1 LDPRSARQ
9 FAFHAEWLGIGSEQV
24 NREENGMASIEVE
37 AARIPDRDRMVE
49 LLRGHGIDA
58 QPHDEVGIAVNC
70 AGDNGYDEVYE
81 EVESLIFDLGATMV
95 PQKHE
100 GVIYIRPPVS

>member
-1 LDPRSARQ
+1 
-9 FAFHAEWLGIGSEQV
+9 
-24 NREENGMASIEVE
+24 MASIEVE

-49 LLRGHGIDA
+49 LLRGHGVDA
-58 QPHDEVGIAVNC
+58 RPHNEIGIEVQC
-70 AGDNGYDEVYE
+70 AGDDGCDEILD
-81 EVESLIFDLGATMV
+81 EVESVIFDLGATMV

>member
-1 LDPRSARQ
+1 M
-9 FAFHAEWLGIGSEQV
+9 
-24 NREENGMASIEVE
+24 EEEKDMSSTIEVA

-49 LLRGHGIDA
+49 LLQGHGLDA
-58 QPHDEVGIAVNC
+58 RPHDEVGIEVHTP
-70 AGDNGYDEVYE
+70 GDGGTDEVFE
-81 EVESLIFDLGATMV
+81 EVEALIMNLGATMI

>member
-1 LDPRSARQ
+1 MK
-9 FAFHAEWLGIGSEQV
+9 
-24 NREENGMASIEVE
+24 EETDMSSSIDVE

-49 LLRGHGIDA
+49 LLREHGLDA
-58 QPHDEVGIAVNC
+58 QPTNDVGIVVHTAAEDAGDEVLA
-70 AGDNGYDEVYE
+70 
-81 EVESLIFDLGATMV
+81 EVEALIIDLGATMI